1 MEAIRVQDLADTPGA
16 YIVDVR
22 EAYEYAAGHI
32 PGAVNVPMSVLPRD
46 YRDLPVD
53 RRLYLV
59 CEIGIRSAQATDALA
74 AAGWDAVNV
83 SGGTQAWT
91 RAGFPLE
98 R

>member
-1 MEAIRVQDLADTPGA
+1 MEQIRVSDLADTPGA

-22 EAYEYAAGHI
+22 EAHEFAAGHL
-32 PGAVNVPMSVLPRD
+32 PGAVNVPMSALPRT
-46 YRDLPVD
+46 YRDLPMD

-59 CEIGIRSAQATDALA
+59 CEVGVRSGQAADALA

-83 SGGTQAWT
+83 TGGTQAWI

-98 R
+98 T

>member
-1 MEAIRVQDLADTPGA
+1 MEQIRVHDLADTPGA

-22 EAYEYAAGHI
+22 ESYEFATGHI

-46 YRDLPVD
+46 YRDLPRDHRVF
-53 RRLYLV
+53 LV
-59 CEIGIRSAQATDALA
+59 CEVGVRSGQATDALA

-83 SGGTQAWT
+83 TGGTQAWI

-98 R
+98 K